1 MLISELTQSAPLKT
15 DLMELQRGNTSSN
28 STEVSQLMDA
38 FAAETTALPYDPT
51 ATYSLGAYCIY
62 GGVLY
67 RCSTAIDTAE
77 AWTVGHWTAVL
88 ITGEYMRVRIM
99 HKAAYDALSADEKAD
114 GMIFVDDYDPN
125 PYAHAEWP
133 DPGQGGARSVY
144 VDTNVSL
151 DPEISISETG
161 LYLVIACVKWNV
173 GTNGTRSLW
182 INSSLDGNSKLT
194 TVDTSSGAVQMQN
207 VAIMTLTAGAVVKSV
222 VCQHSTYSDV
232 EVTDV
237 FLDVIKLK

>member
-51 ATYSLGAYCIY
+51 ATYSLGSYCIY

-125 PYAHAEWP
+125 PYTRKRDLMGRGVA
-133 DPGQGGARSVY
+133 DSTSVLLSY
-144 VDTNVSL
+144 PTYTI
-151 DPEISISETG
+151 PESG
-161 LYLVIACVKWNV
+161 LYLIIGYVRWESATGGFRKVWVNSTIDGDFEDVTAESLHGNGPISQQVICLRN
-173 GTNGTRSLW
+173 
-182 INSSLDGNSKLT
+182 LT
-194 TVDTSSGAVQMQN
+194 ENAVISIGVYQDSGD
-207 VAIMTLTAGAVVKSV
+207 VVSV
-222 VCQHSTYSDV
+222 LFAS
-232 EVTDV
+232 
-237 FLDVIKLK
+237 LDVIKLK

>member
-51 ATYSLGAYCIY
+51 ATYSLGTYCIY

-67 RCSTAIDTAE
+67 RCTTAIDTAE

-125 PYAHAEWP
+125 PYTHAEETTA
-133 DPGQGGARSVY
+133 QSVENAAA
-144 VDTNVSL
+144 VQLTNPTVTVT
-151 DPEISISETG
+151 EAG
-161 LYLVIACVKWNV
+161 LYLIVSYVEWEGAM
-173 GTNGTRSLW
+173 NGNRSLR
-182 INSSLDGNSKLT
+182 INTSLDG
-194 TVDTSSGAVQMQN
+194 SSGYTTNESALGIGIRMQTTMM
-207 VAIMTLTAGAVVKSV
+207 MTLQANNILSLGVRQNSGGAINVNYAS
-222 VCQHSTYSDV
+222 
-232 EVTDV
+232 
-237 FLDVIKLK
+237 LDVIKLK